1 MGVVHAIFV
10 DSHDAL
16 KIIYIYI
23 CWWHFFCD
31 GILWRGYGWGWYVV
45 DNSKPACIYNILPKN
60 PKSNIQV
67 SKSFKNKSATQA
79 LQTGVKNLYKM
90 VPWKHQRLALL
101 ATTSLLHLTTTCFL
115 WLCWRVKMCYY
126 KMVMHWNHVSQH
138 ALQGSARRFL
148 RTDAPPLCSTFWM
161 RQHCKTTKWLA
172 QPHHGN
178 WKGDAYP
185 TLWKRKN
192 SIFPTISRG

>member
-1 MGVVHAIFV
+1 ML
-10 DSHDAL
+10 L
-16 KIIYIYI
+16 KSYIYI

-138 ALQGSARRFL
+138 ALQGGFCAR
-148 RTDAPPLCSTFWM
+148 M
-161 RQHCKTTKWLA
+161 
-172 QPHHGN
+172 PHHCVVRFGCASTAKLQNGLHNPTMGIGRGMHIPPYGRGKTPFSLPSQGDNHVSFCYVFLLEGN
-178 WKGDAYP
+178 
-185 TLWKRKN
+185 
-192 SIFPTISRG
+192 